1 MSDKKYIEELK
12 QYIDQLLLNNEMI
25 DCIYVNPTDYNNY
38 IMPLRK
44 SASVNYD
51 APFFGAIDPIRIFGI
66 VIRTNHHVPEGHM
79 IKSPFVNPYIPLQV
93 SHIVFDNEGKA
104 KIKS

>member
-1 MSDKKYIEELK
+1 MSYTKYIEELK
-12 QYIDQLLLNNEMI
+12 QYIDKLSLNNEMI
-25 DCIYVNPTDYNNY
+25 DCIYVNPKDYNNY
-38 IMPLRK
+38 IMPLGK

-51 APFFGAIDPIRIFGI
+51 TPRFGVIDPIRIFGI
-66 VIRTNHHVPEGHM
+66 VIRTSNHVPEGHM
-79 IKSPFVNPYIPLQV
+79 IKSQFENPYIPLQV